1 MKIAYFI
8 NTLTSINWGGQAT
21 SNGIKYMLNKEYP
34 DAKFVPLNL
43 PKLPFNKIK
52 ILRKYYEWKLQNA
65 ILKNDKNKIIKML
78 KKMNIKEDLFDDF
91 THVCFNEEGAIHA
104 KSGHLIRLMGMLYLA
119 KMKGKIIASINQSI
133 DLNNNHT
140 LEALISKVY
149 NL

>member
-1 MKIAYFI
+1 
-8 NTLTSINWGGQAT
+8 
-21 SNGIKYMLNKEYP
+21 YMLNKEYP